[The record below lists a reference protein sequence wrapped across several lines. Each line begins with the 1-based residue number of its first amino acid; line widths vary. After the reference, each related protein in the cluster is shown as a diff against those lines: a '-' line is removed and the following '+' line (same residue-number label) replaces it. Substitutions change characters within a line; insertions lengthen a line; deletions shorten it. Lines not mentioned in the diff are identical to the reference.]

1 MKIRKV
7 ISAIFVCM
15 LSLFL
20 VACSGKDNTRVATIN
35 ADDDIIM
42 TIYAY
47 DGAGESRFGLLNLG
61 HSFLSFENKTT
72 ETIKIGKYDLPAG
85 DIVTISTWS
94 ISEHFG
100 IWYNTESNYIK
111 YYDKYNGRFS
121 VSVGLEVDCLDK
133 MNKFIENNDKWLP
146 TKNCTNFSVGL
157 WNTLCEK
164 EERVSTPLIYTP
176 SKLTQ
181 DIKSFTSFEKNKEI
195 TVSDRFGYFDKCGN
209 FVQYA
214 FDKAVAEVENA

>member
-1 MKIRKV
+1 MKIK
-7 ISAIFVCM
+7 SIF
-15 LSLFL
+15 LTAL
-20 VACSGKDNTRVATIN
+20 VAIICLFSVGCTSDEKRTATIN

-61 HSFLSFENKTT
+61 HSFLSFENKTS
-72 ETIKIGKYDLPAG
+72 ETINIGRYELAAG

-111 YYDKYNGRFS
+111 YHNKYDGRYS
-121 VSVGLEVDCLDK
+121 VSVGLKIDCLDK
-133 MNKFIENNDKWLP
+133 LAKYIKNNDEWLP

-157 WNTLCEK
+157 WNTLCDK
-164 EERVSTPLIYTP
+164 NERVSTPLIYTP
-176 SKLTQ
+176 SKLTS
-181 DIKSFTSFEKNKEI
+181 DIKSFNTYEKNKAI
-195 TVSDRFGYFDKCGN
+195 PVSDRFGYYDENNN
-209 FVQYA
+209 FVTLA
-214 FDKAVAEVENA
+214 FEKALKGGANA

>member
-1 MKIRKV
+1 MKIK
-7 ISAIFVCM
+7 SIF
-15 LSLFL
+15 LTAL
-20 VACSGKDNTRVATIN
+20 VAIICLFSAGCTNDEKRTATIN

-61 HSFLSFENKTT
+61 HSFLSFENKTS
-72 ETIKIGKYDLPAG
+72 EAINIGRYELAAG

-111 YYDKYNGRFS
+111 YHNKYDGRYS
-121 VSVGLEVDCLDK
+121 VSVGLKKDCLDK
-133 MNKFIENNDKWLP
+133 LAKYIKENDEWLP

-157 WNTLCEK
+157 WNTLCDK
-164 EERVSTPLIYTP
+164 NERVSTPLIYTP
-176 SKLTQ
+176 SKLTS
-181 DIKSFTSFEKNKEI
+181 DIKSFNTYEKNKAI
-195 TVSDRFGYFDKCGN
+195 PVSDRFGYYDENNN
-209 FVQYA
+209 FVTLA
-214 FDKAVAEVENA
+214 FEKALKGGANA